1 MSKEYTIRVMTLE
14 DYDEVYAL
22 WMGIHGFGIRSI
34 DDSKEGVERFLKK
47 KSDHEYGS
55 GSRWKDRGSH
65 SLRT

>member
-22 WMGIHGFGIRSI
+22 WMGIHGF
-34 DDSKEGVERFLKK
+34 KK